1 MVSLQYVSTIT
12 ICAYIWFLSSMCP
25 LSQYVHLYGF
35 SLVCVHYHN
44 MRICMVSRQY
54 VSTITICAFAWFLS
68 SMCPL
73 SQYAHMYGFN
83 MHIYMVSLQYVSFVW
98 FLSSMC
104 HLCGG
109 RQITTTPSPLLLLEL
124 PCPPRPTVDLSWHF
138 ITHLYMSL
146 FQFAI
151 LCTSHRIVCVVAAK

>member
-1 MVSLQYVSTIT
+1 MGHNRQSARKIHQTTRKSPSSSWDIAYICMVSLQYVSTIT
-12 ICAYIWFLSSMCP
+12 ICTF
-25 LSQYVHLYGF
+25 V
-35 SLVCVHYHN
+35 
-44 MRICMVSRQY
+44 
-54 VSTITICAFAWFLS
+54 WFLS

-73 SQYAHMYGFN
+73 SQYAAHIYGFSPVCVHYHN
-83 MHIYMVSLQYVSFVW
+83 MRICMVSLQYVSFVW

-124 PCPPRPTVDLSWHF
+124 PCPPRPTVDFSWHF

-151 LCTSHRIVCVVAAK
+151 LCTIQLHSGHSKIYPIHCQT